1 MSAKPTA
8 SPVQQ
13 ARDAMHWLAPT
24 KRPMCGNCKQV
35 KEELKGTGSLC
46 ETSEWRCGLG
56 HFATLKQA
64 VCDNWEAD
72 KHGA

>member
-1 MSAKPTA
+1 MSANATP

-13 ARDAMHWLAPT
+13 ARDAMRWLAPT

-35 KEELKGTGSLC
+35 KEELKGTGSLY

-64 VCDNWEAD
+64 VCANWETV
-72 KHGA
+72 K